1 MKKRF
6 IYYFT
11 LFASLL
17 ACSDDFTEIA
27 PIGALS
33 EEVIAS
39 EAGVDLLL
47 IATYSVLD
55 GRRNNGSGNGFAQ
68 TGDNWWLDALSD
80 DAHKG
85 STDDDQDPL
94 YQMEI
99 HNGDSS
105 NGYPLGQWSSLF
117 AGVNR
122 ANSAITAIVAVE
134 GANLSDKL
142 GEARFL
148 RGHFNFQLQR
158 MYGNVPYITEENTA
172 NREFNIPNSG
182 PIWEQI
188 EADFQFAVDNLP
200 DVRSVAGR
208 PDSWT
213 AKAYLGK
220 VLLQQSK
227 WAPALALF
235 KDVITNGPFSLSTE
249 FLDNFND
256 AGENSSESLFA
267 IQFLADD
274 AQSPNGNIGGV
285 LNFPNPGPFGSCC
298 GFYQPSQDLVN
309 AFQTDAAG
317 LPLLDTFNDTDV
329 INDFNLESFRK
340 DAEGAEI
347 LDADENP
354 IPNFQFRDSD
364 GNYAGP
370 DWAPHSGSLDPRL
383 DYTVGRREIDYN
395 GYGRMVGSS
404 WIRAT
409 NNDISGPYLPAK
421 NVYQASEQSIN
432 QGTGGW
438 GQQHSGINYNVIRF
452 ADVLLMGAEAAAEVG
467 GAELASALTWVN
479 LVRNRAKNMTYV
491 QNLAGDAP
499 AANYIVEPYPAFADQ
514 SFAIK
519 AVRHERRLELGME
532 GHRLFDLRR
541 WGNAETVMNAY
552 IINEARTIPGVGE
565 DFKPYTAKHDLLP
578 IPITAIDISAGVLKQ
593 NTGW

>member
-11 LFASLL
+11 LFAGLM
-17 ACSDDFTEIA
+17 ACSDDFTEI
-27 PIGALS
+27 PPVGALD
-33 EEVIAS
+33 EATLAS
-39 EAGVDLLL
+39 EGGVELLL
-47 IATYSVLD
+47 ISTYSALD
-55 GRRNNGSGNGFAQ
+55 GRRNNASGNGFAQ

-99 HNGDSS
+99 HNGDSA

-122 ANSAITAIVAVE
+122 ANAAITSGLAAE
-134 GANLSDKL
+134 AAGANIAAKL

-172 NREFNIPNSG
+172 NREFNIPNPG
-182 PIWEQI
+182 PIWAEI
-188 EADFQFAVDNLP
+188 EADFQYAVDNLP
-200 DVRSVAGR
+200 DVRAVAGR
-208 PDSWT
+208 PESWT

-227 WAPALALF
+227 WAAALTLLQ
-235 KDVITNGPFSLSTE
+235 DVIENGPFSLNPE
-249 FLDNFND
+249 FLDNFNA
-256 AGENSSESLFA
+256 AGENSAESLFA
-267 IQFLADD
+267 IQFIADD

-309 AFQTDAAG
+309 AFRTDAGG
-317 LPLLDTFNDTDV
+317 LPLLDTFNAPGNDV
-329 INDFNLESFRK
+329 ANDFGIDETLMPGDEGYKEFTLE
-340 DAEGAEI
+340 
-347 LDADENP
+347 
-354 IPNFQFRDSD
+354 
-364 GNYAGP
+364 AGT
-370 DWAPHSGSLDPRL
+370 LDPRL
-383 DYTVGRREIDYN
+383 DYTVGRRGIDYN
-395 GYGRMVGSS
+395 GYGLMPGQS

-409 NNDISGPYLPAK
+409 DQDISGPYLPAK

-438 GQQHSGINYNVIRF
+438 GQQHSGINYNVMRF
-452 ADVLLMGAEAAAEVG
+452 ADVLLMGAEAAAETG
-467 GAELASALTWVN
+467 DLPNALTWVN

-491 QNLAGDAP
+491 QNEAGDAP
-499 AANYIVEPYPAFADQ
+499 AANYLVEPYDSFPDQ
-514 SFAIK
+514 AFAIK

-541 WGNAETVMNAY
+541 WGNAEAIMNAY
-552 IINEARTIPGVGE
+552 IVNEGRTIPGVGE
-565 DFKPYTAKHDLLP
+565 DFKPYGAKHDLLP
-578 IPITAIDISAGVLKQ
+578 IPITAIDVSAGVLSQ
-593 NTGW
+593 NHLSAPFFI

>member
-6 IYYFT
+6 IYYIT
-11 LFASLL
+11 LFIALV
-17 ACSDDFTEIA
+17 ACSDDFTEIE

-33 EEVIAS
+33 EEILAS

-47 IATYSVLD
+47 IATYSALD
-55 GRRNNGSGNGFAQ
+55 GQRNSASGNGFAQ

-99 HNGDSS
+99 HNGDAA

-122 ANSAITAIVAVE
+122 ANKAISAVAAAPE
-134 GANLSDKL
+134 GVDLSDKL

-158 MYGNVPYITEENTA
+158 MYGNVPYISEENTD
-172 NREFNIPNSG
+172 NREFNIPNEG
-182 PIWEQI
+182 PIWDKI
-188 EADFQFAVDNLP
+188 EADFQYAVDNLP
-200 DVRSVAGR
+200 DVRQSAGR

-227 WAPALALF
+227 WAPSLVLF
-235 KDVITNGPFSLSTE
+235 TDVINNGPFSLNPE
-249 FLDNFND
+249 FLDNFSA
-256 AGENSSESLFA
+256 AGENGPESLFA

-298 GFYQPSQDLVN
+298 GFYQPTQDLVN
-309 AFQTDAAG
+309 AFRTDATG
-317 LPLLDTFNDTDV
+317 LPLLDTFNAPGNDV
-329 INDFNLESFRK
+329 ANDFGIDETLSPG
-340 DAEGAEI
+340 DEGYE
-347 LDADENP
+347 EFTP
-354 IPNFQFRDSD
+354 E
-364 GNYAGP
+364 AGT
-370 DWAPHSGSLDPRL
+370 LDPRL
-383 DYTVGRREIDYN
+383 DYTVGRRGIDYN
-395 GYGRMVGSS
+395 GYGPMPGQS

-409 NNDISGPYLPAK
+409 KEDISGPYLPAK
-421 NVYQASEQSIN
+421 NIYQASEQSIQ

-452 ADVLLMGAEAAAEVG
+452 ADVLLMGAEAAAETG
-467 GAELASALTWVN
+467 DLPTALEWVN
-479 LVRNRAKNMTYV
+479 LIRNRAKNMTYV
-491 QNLAGDAP
+491 QNEAGDAP
-499 AANYIVEPYPAFADQ
+499 AANYVIEPYTTFADQ
-514 SFAIK
+514 ATAIK
-519 AVRHERRLELGME
+519 AIRHERRLELGME

-541 WGNAETVMNAY
+541 WGNAAEIMNAY
-552 IINEARTIPGVGE
+552 ISNEARTIPGVGA
-565 DFKPYTAKHDLLP
+565 DFLPYTSKHDLLP

-593 NTGW
+593 NPGW

>member
-6 IYYFT
+6 IYYIT
-11 LFASLL
+11 LFTALV

-33 EEVIAS
+33 EDILAS
-39 EAGVDLLL
+39 EGGVELLL
-47 IATYSVLD
+47 VATYSALD
-55 GRRNNGSGNGFAQ
+55 GQRNSASGNGFAQ

-99 HNGDSS
+99 HNGDAA

-122 ANSAITAIVAVE
+122 ANKAISAVAAAPE
-134 GANLSDKL
+134 GVDLSAKL

-172 NREFNIPNSG
+172 NREFNIPNEG
-182 PIWEQI
+182 PIWDKI
-188 EADFQFAVDNLP
+188 EADFQYAIDNLP
-200 DVRSVAGR
+200 DTQVQRGR

-227 WAPALALF
+227 WAAALTLF
-235 KDVITNGPFSLSTE
+235 TDVIENSGYSLNPE
-249 FLDNFND
+249 FLDNFSA
-256 AGENSSESLFA
+256 AGENGPESLFA
-267 IQFLADD
+267 IQFLADK

-298 GFYQPSQDLVN
+298 GFYQPTQDLVN
-309 AFQTDAAG
+309 AFRTDATG
-317 LPLLDTFNDTDV
+317 LPLLDTFTAPGNDV
-329 INDFNLESFRK
+329 ANDFGIDETLSPG
-340 DAEGAEI
+340 DEGYE
-347 LDADENP
+347 EFTP
-354 IPNFQFRDSD
+354 E
-364 GNYAGP
+364 AGT
-370 DWAPHSGSLDPRL
+370 LDPRL
-383 DYTVGRREIDYN
+383 DYTVGRRGIDYN
-395 GYGRMVGSS
+395 GYGPMPGQS

-409 NNDISGPYLPAK
+409 DQDISGPYLPAK
-421 NVYQASEQSIN
+421 NVYQASEQSIQ

-452 ADVLLMGAEAAAEVG
+452 ADVLLMGAEAAAETG
-467 GAELASALTWVN
+467 DLPTALEWVN
-479 LVRNRAKNMTYV
+479 LIRNRAKNMTYV
-491 QNLAGDAP
+491 QNEAGDAP
-499 AANYIVEPYPAFADQ
+499 AANYVIEPYTTFADQ
-514 SFAIK
+514 ATAIK
-519 AVRHERRLELGME
+519 AIRHERRLELGME

-541 WGNAETVMNAY
+541 WGNAETIMNAY
-552 IINEARTIPGVGE
+552 ITNEGRTIPGVAE
-565 DFKPYTAKHDLLP
+565 RFLPYTAKHDLLP

-593 NTGW
+593 NPGW

>member
-11 LFASLL
+11 LFAGLM

-33 EEVIAS
+33 EDVLAS
-39 EAGVDLLL
+39 EAGVELLL

-55 GRRNNGSGNGFAQ
+55 GQRNSASGNGFAQ

-99 HNGDSS
+99 HNGDAA

-122 ANSAITAIVAVE
+122 ANKAISGVAAAE
-134 GANLSDKL
+134 GLDLSEKL

-172 NREFNIPNSG
+172 NGEFNIPNTG

-200 DVRSVAGR
+200 DVRKSAGR

-227 WAPALALF
+227 WAPSLVLF
-235 KDVITNGPFSLSTE
+235 TDVITNGPFSLSPE
-249 FLDNFND
+249 LLDNFSA

-298 GFYQPSQDLVN
+298 GFYQPTQDLVN

-317 LPLLDTFNDTDV
+317 LPLLDTFNTTDV
-329 INDFNLESFRK
+329 ANDF
-340 DAEGAEI
+340 G
-347 LDADENP
+347 LD
-354 IPNFQFRDSD
+354 DSEPFTTE
-364 GNYAGP
+364 AGT
-370 DWAPHSGSLDPRL
+370 LDPRL
-383 DYTVGRREIDYN
+383 DYTVGRRGIDYN
-395 GYGRMVGSS
+395 GYGPMPGQS
-404 WIRAT
+404 WIRAEAVH
-409 NNDISGPYLPAK
+409 ISGPYLPSK

-438 GQQHSGINYNVIRF
+438 GQNHSGINYNIMRY
-452 ADVLLMGAEAAAEVG
+452 ADVLLMGAEAAAETG
-467 GAELASALTWVN
+467 DLPTALEWVN

-491 QNLAGDAP
+491 QNEAGDAP
-499 AANYIVEPYPAFADQ
+499 AANYIVEPYPDFADQ
-514 SFAIK
+514 AFAIK

-541 WGNAETVMNAY
+541 WGNAETIMNAY
-552 IINEARTIPGVGE
+552 ITNEGRTIPGMTR
-565 DFKPYTAKHDLLP
+565 FLPYTAKHELLP
-578 IPITAIDISAGVLKQ
+578 IPITAIDISAGVLSQ
-593 NTGW
+593 NPGW

>member
-6 IYYFT
+6 IYYIT
-11 LFASLL
+11 LFTALV

-33 EEVIAS
+33 EDILAS
-39 EAGVDLLL
+39 EGGVELLL
-47 IATYSVLD
+47 VATYSALD
-55 GRRNNGSGNGFAQ
+55 GQRNSASGNGFAQ

-99 HNGDSS
+99 HNGDAA

-122 ANSAITAIVAVE
+122 ANKAISAVAAAPE
-134 GANLSDKL
+134 GVDLSAKL

-172 NREFNIPNSG
+172 NREFNIPNEG
-182 PIWEQI
+182 PIWDKI
-188 EADFQFAVDNLP
+188 EADFQYAIDNLP
-200 DVRSVAGR
+200 DTQVQRGR

-227 WAPALALF
+227 WAAALTLF
-235 KDVITNGPFSLSTE
+235 TDVIENSGYSLNPE
-249 FLDNFND
+249 FLDNFSA
-256 AGENSSESLFA
+256 AGENGPESLFA
-267 IQFLADD
+267 IQFLADK

-298 GFYQPSQDLVN
+298 GFYQPTQDLVN
-309 AFQTDAAG
+309 AFRTDATG
-317 LPLLDTFNDTDV
+317 LPLLDTFNAPGNDV
-329 INDFNLESFRK
+329 ANDFGIDETLSPG
-340 DAEGAEI
+340 DEGYE
-347 LDADENP
+347 EFTP
-354 IPNFQFRDSD
+354 E
-364 GNYAGP
+364 AGT
-370 DWAPHSGSLDPRL
+370 LDPRL
-383 DYTVGRREIDYN
+383 DYTVGRRGIDYN
-395 GYGRMVGSS
+395 GYGPMPGQS

-409 NNDISGPYLPAK
+409 DQDISGPYLPAK
-421 NVYQASEQSIN
+421 NVYQASEQSIQ

-452 ADVLLMGAEAAAEVG
+452 ADVLLMGAEAAAETG
-467 GAELASALTWVN
+467 DLPTALEWVN
-479 LVRNRAKNMTYV
+479 LIRNRAKNMTYV
-491 QNLAGDAP
+491 QNEAGDAP
-499 AANYIVEPYPAFADQ
+499 AANYVIEPYTTFADQ
-514 SFAIK
+514 ATAIK
-519 AVRHERRLELGME
+519 AIRHERRLELGME

-541 WGNAETVMNAY
+541 WGNAETIMNAY
-552 IINEARTIPGVGE
+552 ITNEGRTIPGVAE

-593 NTGW
+593 NPGW

>member
-17 ACSDDFTEIA
+17 ACSDDFTEIE

-33 EEVIAS
+33 EDVLAS
-39 EAGVDLLL
+39 EAGVELLL

-55 GRRNNGSGNGFAQ
+55 GQRNSGLGNGFAQ

-99 HNGDSS
+99 HNGDSA

-122 ANSAITAIVAVE
+122 ANSAIIAVAAAE
-134 GANLSDKL
+134 GVDLSAKL

-172 NREFNIPNSG
+172 ASEFNVANVG
-182 PIWEQI
+182 PIWAQI
-188 EADFQFAVDNLP
+188 EADFQYAVDNLP
-200 DVRSVAGR
+200 DVRTAAGR
-208 PDSWT
+208 PESWT

-227 WAPALALF
+227 WAPALALLQ
-235 KDVITNGPFSLSTE
+235 DVITNGPFSLNAE
-249 FLDNFND
+249 LLDNFNA
-256 AGENSSESLFA
+256 AGENSAESLFA

-309 AFQTDAAG
+309 AFRTSADG
-317 LPLLDTFNDTDV
+317 LPLLDTFNADGNDV
-329 INDFNLESFRK
+329 SNDFGIDETIAPGEDGYEEFTLE
-340 DAEGAEI
+340 
-347 LDADENP
+347 
-354 IPNFQFRDSD
+354 
-364 GNYAGP
+364 AGT
-370 DWAPHSGSLDPRL
+370 LDPRL
-383 DYTVGRREIDYN
+383 DYTVGRRGIDYN
-395 GYGRMVGSS
+395 GYGPMPGQS
-404 WIRAT
+404 WIRAQAVH
-409 NNDISGPYLPAK
+409 ISGPYLPAK
-421 NVYQASEQSIN
+421 NVYQASEQSIQ

-438 GQQHSGINYNVIRF
+438 GQNLSGINYNVMRF
-452 ADVLLMGAEAAAEVG
+452 ADVLLMGAEAAAETG
-467 GAELASALTWVN
+467 DIASALTWVN
-479 LVRNRAKNMTYV
+479 LIRNRAKNMTYV
-491 QNLAGDAP
+491 QNEAGDAP
-499 AANYIVEPYPAFADQ
+499 AANYVIEPYDAFADQ
-514 SFAIK
+514 ATAIK

-541 WGNAETVMNAY
+541 WKNAETIMNAY
-552 IINEARTIPGVGE
+552 IINEGRTIPGVVE
-565 DFKPYTAKHDLLP
+565 RFKPYTSKHELLP
-578 IPITAIDISAGVLKQ
+578 IPITAIDISAGVLTQ
-593 NTGW
+593 NPGW